1 MEIDPA
7 AVVELLLLLLIAAS
21 LIAMVTRRLRIP
33 YTIALVFGGV
43 LIDLFHI
50 PLVERMGPD
59 GSATGWLTPE
69 IIFMVFL
76 PGLLFEAGININVH
90 VLLRNLAPI
99 LSVAIFGLLIAALV
113 TGYAVYVWTGLAL
126 LPALVFGAL
135 ISATDPISVLALFKQ
150 LGVSKR
156 LATIVE
162 GESLFNDGTAVV
174 LFQIL
179 LAALAT
185 GEIHPLDGVGRFFM
199 VALGGLGVGLGLGYV
214 ISKVTARIDDPQV
227 EITLTT
233 ILAYGSFL
241 LAEHFHVSGVI
252 ATVGAGLM
260 IGNFGAQVGM
270 SSRTK
275 IALWSFWE
283 YVGFVINSLIFLL
296 IGIEVH
302 VLDLVQYWQPIL
314 LAIVATLLGRTLAV
328 YTLTPIVNR
337 FFKPAVPLAW
347 QHVLTWGGIH
357 GGVSIA
363 LALSLATDFP
373 ERGLVLAMT
382 FGVVAFSIVVQGLT
396 VSPLM
401 RSLGVEMGSEDE
413 YDRTRVRQM
422 ASAAALR
429 ELTEMRDH
437 HMLTPPVFRK
447 LQTEVEA
454 EQAQVED
461 RIKSLHQQDAHW
473 AEEEE
478 RVARSQMLRAE
489 KAAIQRAVTDG
500 LISLHT
506 AEEMSAEADEELEGL
521 IGPPGH

>member
-1 MEIDPA
+1 
-7 AVVELLLLLLIAAS
+7 
-21 LIAMVTRRLRIP
+21 
-33 YTIALVFGGV
+33 
-43 LIDLFHI
+43 
-50 PLVERMGPD
+50 MGPD
-59 GSATGWLTPE
+59 GTAAGWLTPE

-76 PGLLFEAGININVH
+76 PGLLFEAGININIQ
-90 VLLRNLAPI
+90 VLRRNLAPI
-99 LSVAIFGLLIAALV
+99 LTVAIFGLLIAAMV
-113 TGYAVYVWTGLAL
+113 SGYAVHRFTGLAL

-174 LFQIL
+174 LFQL
-179 LAALAT
+179 LVAAVAT
-185 GEIHPLDGVGRFFM
+185 GEIHPLEGVGRFLM
-199 VALGGLGVGLGLGYV
+199 VALGGLGIGLGLGYV
-214 ISKVTARIDDPQV
+214 ISRITAEIDDPQV

-241 LAEHFHVSGVI
+241 IAEHFHLSGVI

-302 VLDLVQYWQPIL
+302 VLDLAEFWQPIL
-314 LAIVATLLGRTLAV
+314 LAIVAALLGRTLAV

-337 FFKPAVPLAW
+337 FSKPAVPTAW
-347 QHVLTWGGIH
+347 QHVLNWGGIR

-363 LALSLATDFP
+363 LALSLTTDFP
-373 ERGLVLAMT
+373 QRGLVLAMT

-401 RSLGVEMGSEDE
+401 RRLGIEMGSEDE

-422 ASAAALR
+422 AVAAASR
-429 ELTEMRDH
+429 ELVEMRDQ
-437 HMLTPPVFRK
+437 HMLTPPVFHK
-447 LQTEVEA
+447 LQSEIEA
-454 EQAQVED
+454 EQTQVED
-461 RIKSLHQQDAHW
+461 RIKNLHQQDANW

-478 RVARSQMLRAE
+478 RVVRSQLLRAE
-489 KAAIQRAVTDG
+489 KAAIQRAATDG

-506 AEEMSAEADEELEGL
+506 AEEMSAEADEELERL